1 MDFTTQSE
9 QEYEH
14 LCSGAMSPAMAAKYL
29 RSKDIVLR
37 SFAET
42 LRQLY
47 SGTDLKARLVAAF
60 CVDNPSSNPNSITKK
75 IQNWL
80 SGQNQPTNRED
91 IFHIAFALGLSEP
104 DTSLLL
110 GLCSEYGIHYRDG
123 RDVVYAWFLRQG
135 CSYAQARDFF
145 ASLPPI
151 PQPDPKAGQASSHP
165 NLTHELHALFNRIQ
179 TPEDLR
185 ACYTA
190 NLEQF
195 GKLHMRAWF
204 YFQKYMEQ
212 LVRPAPAWGEKETDY
227 SIEAIMAQ
235 YFSMRMPSSRS
246 RAGYSVLQKLLKQ
259 NWPNA
264 TSIKNMLLHKED
276 VPRKVLLLLYVITEN
291 VIDSSYHE
299 LDEEYI
305 SLEEKLEDHM
315 WTLNAILTDCG
326 MPALDLRNAM
336 DWLVLYAITAEDEP
350 MSQRMASAIEYIFAD
365 VK

>member
-9 QEYEH
+9 QEYERLH
-14 LCSGAMSPAMAAKYL
+14 SGAMSPAMAAEYL

-47 SGTDLKARLVAAF
+47 PSADLKARLVAAF
-60 CVDNPSSNPNSITKK
+60 CADNPSSNPDSVTRK

-80 SGQNQPTNRED
+80 SGQNQPSSRED
-91 IFHIAFALGLSEP
+91 VFHIAFALGLSEA

-123 RDVVYAWFLRQG
+123 RDVVYAWFLRKG
-135 CSYAQARDFF
+135 YSYAQARDYF
-145 ASLPPI
+145 ATLTPI
-151 PQPDPKAGQASSHP
+151 PQPGPEADASHP
-165 NLTHELHALFNRIQ
+165 NLTHELHMLFNRVQ

-190 NLEQF
+190 NLCQF
-195 GKLHMRAWF
+195 GRLHMRAWF
-204 YFQKYMEQ
+204 YFQKYLEQ
-212 LVRPAPAWGEKETDY
+212 LVRPAPAWSGEEADY

-235 YFSMRMPSSRS
+235 YFSMQMPSSRN

-259 NWPNA
+259 NWPNT
-264 TSIKNMLLHKED
+264 TSLKNILLHKED

-315 WTLNAILTDCG
+315 WTLNAILADCG

-350 MSQRMASAIEYIFAD
+350 MSERMASAIEYIFAD